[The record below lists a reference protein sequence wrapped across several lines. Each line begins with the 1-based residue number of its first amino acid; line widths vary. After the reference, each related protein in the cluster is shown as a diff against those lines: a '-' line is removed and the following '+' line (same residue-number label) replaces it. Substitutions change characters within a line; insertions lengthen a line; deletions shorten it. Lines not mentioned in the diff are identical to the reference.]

1 MVTAQRTTGLVA
13 SPPAIQAGEG
23 WLVDVYA
30 RSAQRHERLCPR
42 QVLGVR
48 MGLAAA
54 VALGVDPHQPGK
66 ALYVFAETDGCF
78 ADGVEAATGC
88 SMGHRNMRLMDY
100 GRVAIVAVHV
110 ESGDAVRVSPAPGV
124 REAATAYAPD
134 EPRRYYQQLEGYQAM
149 PDAELLR
156 IRPVSLRVDLAAL
169 LGRKGLRVDCDR
181 CGEEI
186 LNGRQHLE
194 AGRPVCQGCMSGAFY
209 SVVR

>member
-1 MVTAQRTTGLVA
+1 MITALRSTGV
-13 SPPAIQAGEG
+13 GG
-23 WLVDVYA
+23 DVWLAEVYA

-54 VALGVDPHQPGK
+54 VALGVDPRAPGK

-78 ADGVEAATGC
+78 ADGVEAATNC
-88 SMGHRNMRLMDY
+88 SIGHRNMRLMDY
-100 GRVAIVAVHV
+100 GRVAIVAVHI
-110 ESGDAVRVSPAPGV
+110 ESGAAARVSPAPGV
-124 REAATAYAPD
+124 REIAAAYAPD

-149 PDAELLR
+149 PDVELLR
-156 IRPVSLRVDLAAL
+156 IRPVRLRVDVAAL
-169 LGRKGLRVDCDR
+169 LGRKGSRVDCDR

-194 AGRPVCQGCMSGAFY
+194 AGHPVCQGCTGAAFY
-209 SVVR
+209 TTTL

>member
-1 MVTAQRTTGLVA
+1 MITALRSTGV
-13 SPPAIQAGEG
+13 GG
-23 WLVDVYA
+23 DVWLAEVYA

-54 VALGVDPHQPGK
+54 VALGVDPRAPGK

-78 ADGVEAATGC
+78 ADGVEAATNC
-88 SMGHRNMRLMDY
+88 SIGHRNMRLMDY
-100 GRVAIVAVHV
+100 GRVAIVAVHI
-110 ESGDAVRVSPAPGV
+110 ESGAAARVSPAPGV
-124 REAATAYAPD
+124 REIAAGYAPD

-156 IRPVSLRVDLAAL
+156 IRPVRLRVDVAAL
-169 LGRKGLRVDCDR
+169 LGRKGSRVDCDR

-194 AGRPVCQGCMSGAFY
+194 AGRPVCQGCTGTAFY
-209 SVVR
+209 APAAP